1 MKPKERQLAI
11 LNYLQTH
18 GKTAVDQL
26 AEFFSTTGTT
36 IRKDLTALEKAKKVL
51 RTYGSVVLREQ
62 EKTTETELPMTN
74 KTHINLEQK
83 KKIAQAAVKFLKDGD
98 SIIIDSG
105 STVLQMIPYLA
116 ELNNLTIMT
125 NSLHIMNSLVAL
137 EKEHEL
143 LMCGGT
149 YRTKSA
155 SLHGILAEATFEKF
169 SFDKLFIGTDG
180 FDLELGLTTFN
191 EVHGVS
197 KAMTNAARQIIVLAD
212 SSKFGRRSPNIVCPL
227 EKIDVVITDN
237 LLDKQTHQALL
248 NKGIAVV
255 IAD

>member
-11 LNYLQTH
+11 LDYLQSH

-26 AEFFSTTGTT
+26 AEYFSTTGTT
-36 IRKDLTALEKAKKVL
+36 IRKDLTALEADKKVL
-51 RTYGSVVLREQ
+51 RTYGSVVLVDH
-62 EKTTETELPMTN
+62 EKDVDTELPMTN
-74 KTHINLEQK
+74 KTLINLPQK
-83 KKIAQAAVKFLKDGD
+83 KKIAKAAVKLLKDGD
-98 SIIIDSG
+98 SLIIDSG
-105 STVLQMIPYLA
+105 STVLQMIPLLA

-125 NSLHIMNSLVAL
+125 NSLHIINNLVAI

-149 YRTKSA
+149 YRTRSA
-155 SLHGILAEATFEKF
+155 SFHGILAESTFDKF

-227 EKIDVVITDN
+227 EKIDIVITDN
-237 LLDKQTHQALL
+237 LLDPKFHQAMIE
-248 NKGIAVV
+248 KGIQVI

>member
-1 MKPKERQLAI
+1 
-11 LNYLQTH
+11 
-18 GKTAVDQL
+18 
-26 AEFFSTTGTT
+26 
-36 IRKDLTALEKAKKVL
+36 
-51 RTYGSVVLREQ
+51 
-62 EKTTETELPMTN
+62 
-74 KTHINLEQK
+74 
-83 KKIAQAAVKFLKDGD
+83 
-98 SIIIDSG
+98 
-105 STVLQMIPYLA
+105 
-116 ELNNLTIMT
+116 
-125 NSLHIMNSLVAL
+125 
-137 EKEHEL
+137 
-143 LMCGGT
+143 GT

-237 LLDKQTHQALL
+237 LLDEQTHQALL